1 MKPLVSTSCVLP
13 LAAAAVV
20 PGIADDSMRAAA
32 RLCRADVRKT
42 NTNPENGP
50 RPLNGGSSSPSLTFD
65 TNGIALLR
73 APAKVNTIQQGERV

>member
-1 MKPLVSTSCVLP
+1 MKPLVSTSRVLP

-20 PGIADDSMRAAA
+20 PGIAADIMRAAA

-50 RPLNGGSSSPSLTFD
+50 RPLNGGSRSPSVTSD
-65 TNGIALLR
+65 MNGIPLHR

>member
-1 MKPLVSTSCVLP
+1 MKPLVSTSRVLP

-50 RPLNGGSSSPSLTFD
+50 RPLNGGSSSPSVTSD
-65 TNGIALLR
+65 MNGIALHR
-73 APAKVNTIQQGERV
+73 APVKVNTTQQGERV